1 MSDSN
6 LLTIPRPYSPV
17 AIFIALALIL
27 GGLVS
32 LPSQSQAV
40 ETEPTWA
47 NSADMANS
55 TFGGIFNT
63 YQEKNIAFTAT
74 TFRANGGNVT
84 YAVTAG
90 ELPTGVSLDSL
101 TGDIFGTATVPGYV
115 SFTITASNSAGSI
128 SLQTS
133 MLIGRYLGLRQ
144 NPVSGVQGQEFASTP
159 IQTRGGSFSISTT
172 GATLRID
179 GTLPAGVSYTV
190 SDASTPGVI
199 PRAFLTGTPTET
211 GTFPLTIVIEDQ
223 QPDPLS
229 ATFDLVITAPVSGG
243 GGGGGGGGSSS
254 GSDSSNAL
262 LEIPTEEE
270 ALEEARTEAE
280 LLAKE
285 QARER
290 RKERAAERERIA
302 EEQAVI
308 ALRQAREARKNRT
321 LEIAE
326 APVFVIRQRGARPG
340 SSFSESNP
348 MSKRLQA
355 ILSKPLAYP
364 GRDSSSDGSKDSGS
378 LPQLNPQQALLVEN
392 SVATEFSIETSA
404 SNTGYLVSGDDW
416 QVALEAADENG
427 TPLNLDDSG
436 NIILNSDRNVSFS
449 GTGYAP
455 GSTVKVWMFSDP
467 TSVTQVT
474 ADESGEF
481 KGLAQI
487 PAGLP
492 DGEHTL
498 QLNGV
503 NKNGQI
509 RSVAM
514 GVLIAPGATPAVP
527 AVPATPSAVAS
538 IDPLWLAPFA
548 LMLIALGAVL
558 WFRRRKALKTR
569 SRDLPGDDVVI
580 ELYPKAS

>member
-1 MSDSN
+1 MSGSN
-6 LLTIPRPYSPV
+6 LITIPRSNSAG
-17 AIFIALALIL
+17 AIVIALALIL

-40 ETEPTWA
+40 ETTPTWT
-47 NSADMANS
+47 NSASMAQS
-55 TFGGIFNT
+55 TFGGVFNT
-63 YQEKNIAFTAT
+63 YQEKNVAFSVT
-74 TFRANGGNVT
+74 TFRADGGNVT

-90 ELPTGVSLDSL
+90 ALPTGVSLDTV
-101 TGDIFGTATVPGYV
+101 TGDLYGTATVPGYV
-115 SFTITASNSAGSI
+115 SFTITATNSAGSI
-128 SLQTS
+128 SLPTS
-133 MLIGRYLGLRQ
+133 MLIGRYLGISP
-144 NPVSGVQGQEFASTP
+144 NPVTGVQGQEFVNTR
-159 IQTRGGSFSISTT
+159 IGTRGGSFSISTS

-190 SDASTPGVI
+190 TDASTPGAI
-199 PRAFLTGTPTET
+199 PRAFLNGTPTET

-223 QPDPLS
+223 QPEPFS
-229 ATFDLVITAPVSGG
+229 ASFDLVITAPVAPPVPDV
-243 GGGGGGGGSSS
+243 GGGGSAIPVL
-254 GSDSSNAL
+254 D
-262 LEIPTEEE
+262 IPTAEE
-270 ALEEARTEAE
+270 ALEAARIEAE
-280 LLAKE
+280 LLAKQE
-285 QARER
+285 AKER
-290 RKERAAERERIA
+290 REERAAERQRVA

-308 ALRQAREARKNRT
+308 AAQQAREARKNRT

-326 APVFVIRQRGARPG
+326 DPVFVIRQRVARPG
-340 SSFSESNP
+340 SSYSESNP

-364 GRDSSSDGSKDSGS
+364 EIETSSGESEVAGS

-392 SVATEFSIETSA
+392 GVATEFSIEPSD
-404 SNTGYLVSGDDW
+404 SNTGYVVSGEGW
-416 QVALEAADENG
+416 QVSLEAADG
-427 TPLNLDDSG
+427 SGKPLNLDDSG

-467 TSVTQVT
+467 TSITEVT
-474 ADESGEF
+474 ADASGEF
-481 KGLAQI
+481 TGQAQI

-503 NKNGQI
+503 NKDGQI

-514 GVLIAPGATPAVP
+514 GVLVAPVPIPPITAV
-527 AVPATPSAVAS
+527 PSAVNGIA
-538 IDPLWLAPFA
+538 PLWLALLVLVLVAFA
-548 LMLIALGAVL
+548 GIV
-558 WFRRRKALKTR
+558 WFRRRKQLKTG
-569 SRDLPGDDVVI
+569 SEAASQDNVVV

>member
-1 MSDSN
+1 
-6 LLTIPRPYSPV
+6 
-17 AIFIALALIL
+17 
-27 GGLVS
+27 
-32 LPSQSQAV
+32 
-40 ETEPTWA
+40 
-47 NSADMANS
+47 MANS
-55 TFGGIFNT
+55 TFSGVFNT
-63 YQEKNIAFTAT
+63 YQTKDTAFSAT

-90 ELPTGVSLDSL
+90 ALPTGVSLDTV
-101 TGDIFGTATVPGYV
+101 TGDLFGTATVPGYV

-128 SLQTS
+128 SLPTS
-133 MLIGRYLGLRQ
+133 MLIGRYLGISQ
-144 NPVSGVQGQEFASTP
+144 NPFPGVQGQAFSNTRIP
-159 IQTRGGSFSISTT
+159 TRGGSFSISSS

-179 GTLPAGVSYTV
+179 GALPAGVSYTV
-190 SDASTPGVI
+190 TDAATPGTV
-199 PRAFLTGTPTET
+199 PKAFLNGTPTET
-211 GTFPLTIVIEDQ
+211 GTFPLTIVIQDEQ
-223 QPDPLS
+223 AEPLS
-229 ATFDLVITAPVSGG
+229 GSFDLVITAPGSGG
-243 GGGGGGGGSSS
+243 GGAGGDAGGGAPS
-254 GSDSSNAL
+254 
-262 LEIPTEEE
+262 IPVVELPSAEE
-270 ALEEARTEAE
+270 LVEELPTEAE
-280 LLAKE
+280 LLAE
-285 QARER
+285 AEAEAEALER
-290 RKERAAERERIA
+290 RQERAAERQRIA

-308 ALRQAREARKNRT
+308 AAQQAREARKNRT

-326 APVFVIRQRGARPG
+326 DETFVIRQRSARPG
-340 SSFSESNP
+340 ASFSESNP

-364 GRDSSSDGSKDSGS
+364 APDTTSENSNVDGS
-378 LPQLNPQQALLVEN
+378 LPKLKAQEAVSVEN
-392 SVATEFSIETSA
+392 GVATEFSIEASD

-416 QVALEAADENG
+416 QVALAAADENG

-474 ADESGEF
+474 ADANGDF
-481 KGLAQI
+481 TGLAQI

-503 NKNGQI
+503 NKEGQI

-514 GVLIAPGATPAVP
+514 GVLVAPVAIPAPSVTSSAATG
-527 AVPATPSAVAS
+527 
-538 IDPLWLAPFA
+538 IDPLWLAPFVLV
-548 LMLIALGAVL
+548 LMALGGVL
-558 WFRRRKALKTR
+558 WFRRRKQLRTGSEAAAQ
-569 SRDLPGDDVVI
+569 DNVVV

>member
-6 LLTIPRPYSPV
+6 LITVPRSYSPV
-17 AIFIALALIL
+17 AIFAALALIL

-40 ETEPTWA
+40 ETTPTWA
-47 NSADMANS
+47 NTADVARS
-55 TFGGIFNT
+55 SFGGIFNT
-63 YQEKNIAFTAT
+63 YQEKNIAFTAS

-90 ELPTGVSLDSL
+90 TLPTGIALDSV
-101 TGDIFGTATVPGYV
+101 TGDIFGTATVPGYT

-128 SLQTS
+128 SLPTS
-133 MLIGRYLGLRQ
+133 MLIGRYLGIRQ
-144 NPVSGVQGQEFASTP
+144 NPMQGVQGQEFANTP
-159 IQTRGGSFSISTT
+159 IQTQGGSFRISTS
-172 GATLRID
+172 GATLRVD
-179 GTLPAGVSYTV
+179 GALPAGVSYTV
-190 SDASTPGVI
+190 TQNATRGQI
-199 PRAFLTGTPTET
+199 PRAFLTGTPTVT
-211 GTFPLTIVIEDQ
+211 GTFPLTVVIVDELA
-223 QPDPLS
+223 DPLS
-229 ATFDLVITAPVSGG
+229 VSFDLVISAPVSGG
-243 GGGGGGGGSSS
+243 GGGGGGVAPS
-254 GSDSSNAL
+254 
-262 LEIPTEEE
+262 IPVVGLPSAEELVE
-270 ALEEARTEAE
+270 GLPTEAE
-280 LLAKE
+280 LLAE
-285 QARER
+285 AEAEAEALER
-290 RKERAAERERIA
+290 RQERAAERERIA
-302 EEQAVI
+302 EEQAVK
-308 ALRQAREARKNRT
+308 ALQQAREARKNRT

-326 APVFVIRQRGARPG
+326 DPVFVIRQRSARPG

-364 GRDSSSDGSKDSGS
+364 GLGSSSDDAKDAGS

-392 SVATEFSIETSA
+392 GVATEFSIEPSE
-404 SNTGYLVSGDDW
+404 SNTGYLVTGEDW
-416 QVALEAADENG
+416 QVSLEAADGSG
-427 TPLNLDDSG
+427 TALNLDDSG

-474 ADESGEF
+474 ADANGDF
-481 KGLAQI
+481 TGLAQI

-503 NKNGQI
+503 NKEGQI

-514 GVLIAPGATPAVP
+514 GVLVAPVAIPALPV
-527 AVPATPSAVAS
+527 TPSAITG
-538 IDPLWLAPFA
+538 IDPLWLAPFV
-548 LMLIALGAVL
+548 LVFFALGGLL
-558 WFRRRKALKTR
+558 WFRRRKQLRTGSEAAAQ
-569 SRDLPGDDVVI
+569 DNVVV